1 MQSTITIK
9 TPIVRCADSETS
21 RYALGGACV
30 CKSPHGEGGV
40 IAATDGRCL
49 VALPIEADEN
59 LGAVIDEV
67 SEIRGYVVAPASVL
81 PKKISKKSPPKLIL
95 NGRAECD
102 GKIADYEEGLFPRI
116 GGVFEF
122 AIDKAGAEEYG
133 QRIAVT
139 IDVSLLADI
148 VAALQPA
155 SATRQS
161 ATLIIDPSGSGPIG
175 VLPYADE
182 CEDLGGAGVL
192 MPMEQEGNRE
202 NAEKA
207 RVRLLGEF
215 SKRACKLNWALPDS
229 LRSYRAK
236 AAT

>member
-9 TPIVRCADSETS
+9 TPIVRCADNESI
-21 RYALGGACV
+21 RYALCGACV
-30 CKSPHGEGGV
+30 CKSPHGKGGV

-59 LGAVIDEV
+59 LGAVIDAV
-67 SEIRGYVVAPASVL
+67 PASPGYVVAPASVL
-81 PKKISKKSPPKLIL
+81 PKKIGKKSPPKLIL

-102 GKIADYEEGLFPRI
+102 GKIADYEEGRFPAI

-139 IDVSLLADI
+139 IDVSLLANI

-155 SATRQS
+155 DATRQS
-161 ATLIIDPSGSGPIG
+161 VTLVIDPSGSGPIG
-175 VLPYADE
+175 VLPFAYE
-182 CEDLGGAGVL
+182 CEDLGGVGVL
-192 MPMEQEGNRE
+192 MPMEQEENRE

-215 SKRACKLNWALPDS
+215 SNRACKLNWALPDS